1 MLFFLHVHYSS
12 VNDTIRDVL
21 ALNYPLICSEW
32 NIVEAG
38 DTRCIDSQLWRDV
51 VPGVLFGVEFGGGLA
66 VEPREGNQVAR
77 LAALGRLQQLSCVAV
92 GGLCTQDH
100 AVAHVVGQLSCLQ
113 VHQNYTQFVL
123 HVLNGD

>member
-12 VNDTIRDVL
+12 VNDTIGDTL
-21 ALNYPLICSEW
+21 ALNYPLTCSEW
-32 NIVEAG
+32 NVVEAG
-38 DTRCIDSQLWRDV
+38 DTRSINGQLRLDV
-51 VPGVLFGVEFGGGLA
+51 DPGVLFGVEFGRGLA

-92 GGLCTQDH
+92 WGLCTQDH
-100 AVAHVVGQLSCLQ
+100 AVAHVFSQLSCLQ